1 MAVQTITYGNKNY
14 LNQNADIPA
23 TNKVQDTDMNEIKSV
38 VNNNA
43 TETSNNTTNIGNL
56 SNLATENKTSIVN
69 SINELKNAEIY
80 STEEVKT
87 NKIWINGKPIY
98 RKVITGTKSSG
109 WTDISLSNINYDT
122 IYINGAETYFTYI
135 NSSTKF
141 SKNTFYFSPTDFLVA
156 QIQTDNKKINI
167 GAGTDLSNIN
177 YYIVLE
183 YTKTTD

>member
-1 MAVQTITYGNKNY
+1 MAVKTITYEDKQY

-23 TNKVQDTDMNEIKSV
+23 INKVQDTDMNEIKSV

-43 TETSNNTTNIGNL
+43 TELTNVI
-56 SNLATENKTSIVN
+56 
-69 SINELKNAEIY
+69 NAEVY
-80 STEEVKT
+80 STNEVKT

-98 RKVITGTKSSG
+98 RKIITGTKSSG

-156 QIQTDNKKINI
+156 QIQTNNKKINI